1 MRKVELL
8 IKPTSY
14 DCNLNCVY
22 CFYKKTSRLYG
33 EGKHRMNYE
42 TLEKLISEAIN
53 YSEGGPCIFSWQGG
67 EPLLAGIEFFKKV
80 IEYQKKYGKSGQKIS
95 NSIQTNGTLINE
107 EWIKLF
113 KEYNFFIG
121 ISLDGPREIH
131 NYYRKDFRGKGSFNR
146 VMEGL
151 SLLKKDVVEFN
162 ILSTIGKETSKY
174 PEKIFN
180 FFLSNQL
187 HFIQFIP
194 AVDRDIKKKK
204 MADFS
209 VQPDEYGNFLCKI
222 FDMWWNDGNPYVSI
236 RLFDNILEILLGIE
250 TSSCMF
256 KSECGSYVVV
266 EANGDVYPC
275 DFFVHKEWK
284 LGNIWENSF
293 AELFEKVKLK
303 FGKLK
308 RLSPEKCRNCQW
320 NFICNNGCLWF
331 RWVKNGNLED
341 IDYFCNCY
349 RRFFSYTIE
358 RFKRLSDSIFFRNIL
373 MIRK

>member
-14 DCNLNCVY
+14 NCNLNCVY

-67 EPLLAGIEFFKKV
+67 EPLLAGTEFFKKV
-80 IEYQKKYGKSGQKIS
+80 IEYQKKYGKPGQKIS

-107 EWIKLF
+107 EWIRLF

-151 SLLKKDVVEFN
+151 SLLKKAGVEFN

-236 RLFDNILEILLGIE
+236 RLFDNIVEILLGIE
-250 TSSCMF
+250 ASSCMF

-266 EANGDVYPC
+266 ESNGDVYPC

-308 RLSPEKCRNCQW
+308 KLSPQNCRNCQW

-349 RRFFSYTIE
+349 KRFFSYTIE
-358 RFKRLSDSIFFRNIL
+358 KFKRLSDSIFFRNIL
-373 MIRK
+373 MVRK